1 MYGALSLNS
10 HKLISTFLINVSVSF
25 FYLLISESNVLQ
37 IASIAEKYFC
47 SAVVKKCKDTMGQ
60 MLQKYNS
67 DVNIDFRAQPS
78 KLVEVLK
85 VLQKTV
91 ELDYED
97 LTQIGVEQLSMFNAL
112 IYSKQS
118 WEATYC
124 YVNIGEH
131 SVYLEKSLVQ
141 FQNECFNLFAGLPVR
156 VRNQMHKTRLLKLE
170 LKQ

>member
-1 MYGALSLNS
+1 
-10 HKLISTFLINVSVSF
+10 
-25 FYLLISESNVLQ
+25 
-37 IASIAEKYFC
+37 
-47 SAVVKKCKDTMGQ
+47 MGQ

-118 WEATYC
+118 WEATYR

-156 VRNQMHKTRLLKLE
+156 VRNQIHKTRLLKLE